1 MSSSEDQ
8 SSTAQTFLAYFHIAA
23 VEALI
28 GKRVDKTNLVNSQ
41 YIVDIANLLYAGWGI
56 CGSWTVEKEEQ
67 CLLLKE
73 QFEEIGVK
81 AVRTN
86 KERIR
91 NACSRSIKCGP
102 DELLPS
108 GVSNRPST
116 MSNPTQ
122 AAGIHKKRFLSQF
135 MNNTENDKKKFK
147 ADRPPCSPSRV
158 LHIRQIPSDATEAEV
173 ISLAIPFGKVTNFL
187 RLKEKCQALLEM
199 DSEEAAAAVVNH
211 CNYSVPHLHSQPVYI
226 QYSKHRELKTNSSLY
241 QATAQ
246 AALEA
251 ENAMEH
257 GIQAGPTTYAV
268 EGGHGPYQGSVLR
281 IIVENL
287 HYPVTIEVLYQ
298 IFSRFGSVLRIVIF
312 TRNNQFQ
319 ALLQY
324 ADPMNAYYAKMN
336 LDGHNIYPTCCTL
349 HIEFSRLGSL
359 EVKYNTEKSR
369 DFTRLDLPFDEG
381 QHPLELSM
389 APAYGTQ
396 NFIIPSYTGAPG
408 FAPAMAFTPVASYS
422 FPVVP
427 APVVPAPVALPA
439 VSTVP
444 ANSVLL
450 VSNLNPE
457 AITPHGLFI
466 LFGMYGDVHRV
477 KIMFKKKSN
486 ALVQMADG
494 TQAQLAMGHLNGQ
507 KLYGRV
513 IHATLSKHQII
524 QLPPDGKKGNGL
536 TKDYSDSPLH
546 RFRKSGSKN
555 FQNISPPSDTL
566 HLSNIPPFVTVE
578 DMENLFENTGSTVKA
593 FRFIQKKCR
602 MALIQLG
609 SVEEA
614 FHALIALH
622 NHDLGEENHLRI
634 SFSKYT
640 I

>member
-1 MSSSEDQ
+1 
-8 SSTAQTFLAYFHIAA
+8 
-23 VEALI
+23 
-28 GKRVDKTNLVNSQ
+28 
-41 YIVDIANLLYAGWGI
+41 
-56 CGSWTVEKEEQ
+56 
-67 CLLLKE
+67 
-73 QFEEIGVK
+73 
-81 AVRTN
+81 
-86 KERIR
+86 
-91 NACSRSIKCGP
+91 
-102 DELLPS
+102 
-108 GVSNRPST
+108 

-135 MNNTENDKKKFK
+135 MNNNENDKKKFK
-147 ADRPPCSPSRV
+147 ADRSLCSPSRV

-173 ISLAIPFGKVTNFL
+173 ISLGMPFGKVTNFL
-187 RLKEKCQALLEM
+187 RLKRKCQALLEM

-211 CNYSVPHLHSQPVYI
+211 CNYSIPHLHSQPVYV
-226 QYSKHRELKTNSSLY
+226 QYSKHRELKIESSPY
-241 QATAQ
+241 QARAQ

-251 ENAMEH
+251 ENAIERRS
-257 GIQAGPTTYAV
+257 QAVPSTYAV
-268 EGGHGPYQGSVLR
+268 EGGHRPYQGSVLR

-298 IFSRFGSVLRIVIF
+298 IFSRFGSVLRIVTF

-336 LDGHNIYPTCCTL
+336 LDGHSIYGMCCTL
-349 HIEFSRLGSL
+349 HIEFSKLGSL
-359 EVKYNTEKSR
+359 EVKYNNEKSR
-369 DFTRLDLPFDEG
+369 DFTRLDLPFGDG
-381 QHPLELSM
+381 QHPPELPM

-408 FAPAMAFTPVASYS
+408 FAPAMAFTPVATYS
-422 FPVVP
+422 FPVAP
-427 APVVPAPVALPA
+427 APLGSVAPTSAVPAPVALPA
-439 VSTVP
+439 VNTVP

-486 ALVQMADG
+486 ALVQMADA

-524 QLPPDGKKGNGL
+524 QLPPEGQRGNGL
-536 TKDYSDSPLH
+536 TKDYSNSPLH

-555 FQNISPPSDTL
+555 FQNIFPPSDTL

-578 DMENLFENTGSTVKA
+578 DMENLFENIGSTVKA
-593 FRFIQKKCR
+593 FRFIQKDCR

-614 FHALIALH
+614 FHALIELH
-622 NHDLGEENHLRI
+622 NRDLGEKHHLRI